1 MLEIDIAGNR
11 QAIAAIKEQIVAA
24 ARGDVREYRHK
35 GAGGESGVVGLLT
48 SVVLPF
54 LPNLL
59 ELLKIALP
67 HDRNLKIVVNGLE
80 LNVRDVGEAKDV
92 INLLK
97 DRGLLKADDK

>member
-1 MLEIDIAGNR
+1 MLEIDIAGNA
-11 QAIAAIKEQIVAA
+11 QAIAAVKEQIIAA
-24 ARGDVREYRHK
+24 AGGEVREYRHK

-54 LPNLL
+54 LPDLL
-59 ELLKIALP
+59 GFLKFALP
-67 HDRNLKIVVNGLE
+67 RDRNLKIVVNGLE

-97 DRGLLKADDK
+97 DRGLLAAEDK